1 MKNIFEKISEAQKS
15 NIDVALCVVVNT
27 KGSTPR
33 EVGAKMLVYSDG
45 TIFGTI
51 GGGDLEKKVIAN
63 ALEVLKTKQP
73 LVFKH
78 DLLHQHN
85 MCCGGNVEIYIEPI
99 MKKNKLYIFGAGHT
113 GHALA
118 KYALNFDFEIVMI
131 DDRKEYLDEIKL
143 DNVNKLNMNYEQ
155 ALPLLPFDENTFIT
169 IMTYSHPYDRDIL
182 SYCIRKPFAYL
193 GMIGSQR
200 KVEMTKKMFEEGNIA
215 SPSELDKVDMPMGI
229 DIGAKDP
236 EEIAISILAKI
247 ISIKNKYINSQKS
260 I

>member
-1 MKNIFEKISEAQKS
+1 M
-15 NIDVALCVVVNT
+15 ALCIVVNT

-33 EVGAKMLVYSDG
+33 EAGAKMLVYPDG

-51 GGGDLEKKVIAN
+51 GGGDLEKKVIER
-63 ALEVLKTKQP
+63 ALQVLKSRQP
-73 LVFKH
+73 STFKH

-85 MCCGGNVEIYIEPI
+85 MCCGGSAEIYIEPI

-118 KYALNFDFEIVMI
+118 KYALNFEFEVVII
-131 DDRKEYLDEIKL
+131 DDRKEFLDEIKP
-143 DNVNKLNMNYEQ
+143 DGINKMNIHYSA
-155 ALPLLPFDENTFIT
+155 ALPVLPFDEQTYIT

-182 SYCIRKPFAYL
+182 AYCLKKPSAYL

-200 KVEMTKKMFEEGNIA
+200 KVEMTKKMFEEGMIA
-215 SPSELDKVDMPMGI
+215 SKEELDKVDMPMGI

-236 EEIAISILAKI
+236 DEIAISILAKMI
-247 ISIKNKYINSQKS
+247 AVKNHVQVSG
-260 I
+260 